1 MAFKVNT
8 GPEGSISGRG
18 ARRKRARIDTAAVGA
33 KRRTCETLGRA
44 SASGHVTVGVG
55 ASAVWIGSKL
65 CTGPFYTGPD
75 VHA

>member
-33 KRRTCETLGRA
+33 KRRTCETPGTR
-44 SASGHVTVGVG
+44 VGVG
-55 ASAVWIGSKL
+55 SRDRRRRSVGGVDWL
-65 CTGPFYTGPD
+65 
-75 VHA
+75 